1 MRKRKGSAFIMVLA
15 ILAGLVML
23 VVSFAASQNSEIKE
37 VTAELEELQAK
48 QIAQS
53 AVQRVLAEMASID
66 ENTVLQTDTWFLL
79 GEENGENFLVD
90 EGSFRVQI
98 LDESSFVNLNQ
109 ANEQQLLNLGL
120 TQEQVDSLLDWRQ
133 PGFDAR
139 PEGAKDEFYN
149 NLAVP
154 YNAALQPIRSLDE
167 LLLIKGWNQATLD
180 QLPTEESGT
189 PPLVSGSQE
198 ARPVLSNLA
207 TVYSRAPWTRAGGQP
222 RLNVNTATADQV
234 SQVGI
239 QMQLAN
245 AIVQRRN
252 TQGTFATLGQVLAVS
267 GVNLQNSANILN
279 SLSVNASTEVT
290 GRLNLNTASEAAL
303 NSLPNSTPD
312 ITTAILTRQ
321 ATGFT
326 SIGDVTS
333 VPGVNLQWLQQNA
346 DSFVVGS
353 RAFRVRIQSVFRG
366 SIYSSEA
373 LVTIANGTAR
383 VTSTWES
390 SQRSMLE
397 KWNWIET
404 TTGDVILAEAR

>member
-1 MRKRKGSAFIMVLA
+1 MVLA
-15 ILAGLVML
+15 VLAGLVML
-23 VVSFAASQNSEIKE
+23 VVSFAATQNSEIKE
-37 VTAELEELQAK
+37 VTAELEKLQAK
-48 QIAQS
+48 RIAQ
-53 AVQRVLAEMASID
+53 AGVQRVLAEMASID

-98 LDESSFVNLNQ
+98 LDEGSFVNLNQ

-120 TQEQVDSLLDWRQ
+120 TAEQVDSLLDWRQ

-154 YNAALQPIRSLDE
+154 YNTALQPIRTLDE
-167 LLLIKGWNQATLD
+167 LLLIRGWNQATLD
-180 QLPTEESGT
+180 QLPTEESGL
-189 PPLVSGSQE
+189 PPLVSGSEE

-207 TVYSRAPWTRAGGQP
+207 TVYSRAPWTNPGGQP
-222 RLNVNTATADQV
+222 RLNVNTATLANLQQILQ
-234 SQVGI
+234 SQ
-239 QMQLAN
+239 QLAQ
-245 AIVQRRN
+245 AIINRRG
-252 TQGTFATLGQVLAVS
+252 QGTFATLGQVLTVN
-267 GVNLQNSANILN
+267 GVNLQNVANILN
-279 SLSVNASTEVT
+279 NLSVNASTEVT

-312 ITTAILTRQ
+312 ITSAILTRQ

-326 SIGDVTS
+326 LIGDVTTI
-333 VPGVNLQWLQQNA
+333 PGVNLQWLQLNA

-353 RAFRVRIQSVFRG
+353 RAFRIRIQSVFRG
-366 SIYSSEA
+366 AIYSSEA
-373 LVTIANGTAR
+373 LVTIANGTAT
-383 VTSTWES
+383 VASTWES
-390 SQRSMLE
+390 SRRSMLE
-397 KWNWIET
+397 KWNWVET